1 MKMHKA
7 LSMLGIAAK
16 AGRLASG
23 ETAAEQAI
31 RKGKA
36 ELVILSEDAS
46 ENTGKKFR
54 NLCST
59 YKVPMIVFETKES
72 LGRAIG
78 KGERSSVA
86 VLDAALAEAVRIRIE
101 ETMK

>member
-1 MKMHKA
+1 MHKA

-16 AGRLASG
+16 AGKAASG
-23 ETAAEQAI
+23 ETAVEQAV

-36 ELVILSEDAS
+36 ALVIISEDAS

-54 NLCST
+54 NLCIRHE
-59 YKVPMIVFETKES
+59 VPLLVFETKET

-86 VLDAALAEAVRIRIE
+86 VLDTALAEAVRKQI
-101 ETMK
+101 